1 MLFSTHIDFALYS
14 NYSRTIIFPANS
26 VIFKMNA
33 ERLKQIEE
41 IYHAA
46 LENAPDERESFLDE
60 SCGADADLRREIE
73 SLLAAENSFNSF
85 IELSPAA
92 LAAEMFA
99 EKEKQNNLSNTKIG
113 RYKIIKLLGAGG
125 MGEVYLA
132 EDTKLDRKV
141 AVKFLNEEWSLDA
154 NKLKR
159 FVQEAKAASALNHPN
174 IITVYEIG
182 EEAGKNYIATEFIEG
197 ETLREHFAKKE
208 LMPLGDIL
216 KIGEQIAE
224 ALAAAHRAGIIH
236 RDIKPENIMI
246 REDGYVKVLDFGL
259 AKLLPQR
266 RGEEENTLITDNPK
280 SQIRNPKLTTP
291 GMIMGTVS
299 YMSPEQARGK
309 QTDART
315 DLWSFGVLLYE
326 AITHNLPFSG
336 ETTSDC
342 LAAVLT
348 KEPLPLTQ
356 FAVNC
361 PAELQRIISKAL
373 TKNLDERY
381 QTAQEMMENLKNLRR
396 ETEIGKINYLK
407 TIRQTAT
414 TSPTNENEPTQI
426 YDGKQTEGNTA
437 SKTDEKYLA
446 YSIEVEKVK
455 NRYRKQ
461 TIAAIGLLLVGVLA
475 YFGYFYLKPKRL
487 IEVAF
492 NRTSF
497 EKIPIN
503 GSVELIKIS
512 PDKRYVGYVE
522 RKGNNET
529 RLVLRQMENGAEKE
543 VLPTGIGFVRD
554 IEFSPDG
561 NYFYY
566 SYQSLLASLRVDVFR
581 VPLLGG
587 DPEKVVEYITR
598 IFSLSSDGNKI
609 AFVRTQTSPFESKL
623 IVHDLQTKEE
633 RTLISTKNREMQA
646 VSFSPDQTKIAVLAS
661 DVDVKALYK
670 LNWIPVEGGELSKV
684 SETVLKEN
692 ASLDWLGDG
701 SGLVVAGQFP
711 DQKYGQLYKISFPQ
725 GEFTPLTTSTSTF
738 SRVSVSKDGNF
749 LVALQTNKT
758 NGIWELDLADKSVRQ
773 IIPTTKNELK
783 VEDATSDN
791 RLLITRTDDKG
802 KDGLLLVNED
812 GTNEKFLTLYNGEN
826 SGPLQRAAISNDEK
840 YCYYVSDNDVWRIN
854 LDGSGKENLTNSP
867 SIKKMFGT
875 IASDST
881 YILFNTVDP
890 YTIQKLDIATRRI
903 TPVLERVDYTFVML
917 GYARN
922 KDQIVYVAID
932 EKEKNQ
938 VTEHLLTNFDGQ
950 KLGEGKPFVNINRSK
965 GFVFSNDGNKVYF
978 TPYSGSPTEIND
990 REMGEKDLVSGKIS
1004 KITNFN
1010 IEKIL
1015 SYTTSRDGKK
1025 LYIVRGNTTDEVVLI
1040 KNLQ

>member
-1 MLFSTHIDFALYS
+1 
-14 NYSRTIIFPANS
+14 
-26 VIFKMNA
+26 MNA
-33 ERLKQIEE
+33 ERLKQIED

-46 LENAPDERESFLDE
+46 LGIMPDEREFFLNE
-60 SCGADADLRREIE
+60 SCGTDADLRREVE
-73 SLLAAENSFNSF
+73 SLLSVEDTFNSF

-92 LAAEMFA
+92 LAAEMLA
-99 EKEKQNNLSNTKIG
+99 EKEKQNDLTDTQIG

-141 AVKFLNEEWSLDA
+141 AVKFLNEEWSLDV

-197 ETLREHFAKKE
+197 ETLREHFAAKE

-236 RDIKPENIMI
+236 RDIKPENVMI

-259 AKLLPQR
+259 AKLAG
-266 RGEEENTLITDNPK
+266 RGEEEKRRRGERGSTPVQSPL
-280 SQIRNPKLTTP
+280 LTNP

-315 DLWSFGVLLYE
+315 DLWSLGVLLYE

-336 ETTSDC
+336 ETMSDC
-342 LAAVLT
+342 IATILT
-348 KEPLPLTQ
+348 KEPLPLNQ
-356 FAVNC
+356 FAANC

-373 TKNLDERY
+373 SKNLDERY

-396 ETEIGKINYLK
+396 ETEIGKIEYLN
-407 TIRQTAT
+407 TIRQTT
-414 TSPTNENEPTQI
+414 TASPTNENEPTQI

-437 SKTDEKYLA
+437 PKTDEKYLA

-461 TIAAIGLLLVGVLA
+461 TIAAIGLLLAGILA
-475 YFGYFYLKPKRL
+475 YFGYFYLKPKRQVE
-487 IEVAF
+487 IAF

-503 GSVELIKIS
+503 GSVELIKLS

-529 RLVLRQMENGAEKE
+529 RLVLRQMTTGAENE

-587 DPEKVVEYITR
+587 DPEKVVEDITR
-598 IFSLSSDGNKI
+598 IFSLSSDGNRL

-670 LNWIPVEGGELSKV
+670 LNWIPVEGGELTKV
-684 SETVLKEN
+684 SDTILKEN

-738 SRVSVSKDGNF
+738 SRVSVSKDGSF
-749 LVALQTNKT
+749 LVALQTSKT

-773 IIPTTKNELK
+773 TIPTTKNELK

-802 KDGLLLVNED
+802 KDGLLLVNAD
-812 GTNEKFLTLYNGEN
+812 GSNEKFLTLYNGEN

-890 YTIQKLDIATRRI
+890 YSIQKLDIATRRI

-922 KDQIVYVAID
+922 KDKIAYVAID
-932 EKEKNQ
+932 EKDKNQ
-938 VTEHLLTNFDGQ
+938 VTEHLLANFDGQ

-965 GFVFSNDGNKVYF
+965 GFVFSKDGTKIYF
-978 TPYSGSPTEIND
+978 TPYSGNPTEIND
-990 REMGEKDLVSGKIS
+990 REMGQKDLVSGKIS

-1015 SYTTSRDGKK
+1015 SYTTSRDDKK
-1025 LYIVRGNTTDEVVLI
+1025 LYIVRGNATDEVVLI